1 MAASFGDS
9 VLAEHRCLKPFTG
22 QVDLNQHGNKTDTT
36 KCESVTNT
44 GDSIPDIN
52 SRLKV
57 CNLEYKESENKMSEI
72 CNETDSNTL
81 NVIRKLTELRDEFL
95 KILENSVRTRVSNFP
110 DSLKESSTDKLKNAE
125 FKQSNLLTHHQPK
138 VGILFS
144 GGIDSVVLAAL
155 AHR

>member
-1 MAASFGDS
+1 MAAAFGDS

-22 QVDLNQHGNKTDTT
+22 QVDLNQHENKTDTT
-36 KCESVTNT
+36 KYESATYT
-44 GDSIPDIN
+44 GDNVPDIN

-57 CNLEYKESENKMSEI
+57 CNLGYKESENKMNEI

-81 NVIRKLTELRDEFL
+81 NAIRKLTELRDEFL
-95 KILENSVRTRVSNFP
+95 KILENSVRTRVCNIP
-110 DSLKESSTDKLKNAE
+110 DSSKESNVDKMKNAE
-125 FKQSNLLTHHQPK
+125 FKQSNLLAHHQPK